1 MSFWDPRSDDDQ
13 VQISSINFY
22 GDQLVVGFVGGS
34 ALQLSLTNQSSTVII
49 PLHRVSILRED
60 PRQRGRN
67 WQAPMELRLDSM
79 DCDSGYHPTSCIS
92 IYPNVPVTVVS
103 LAKEQKMYVAT
114 MTCVS
119 VLNVQYAKGFKYTRG
134 IYFKRVIYW

>member
-13 VQISSINFY
+13 VQISCIRFY

-34 ALQLSLTNQSSTVII
+34 ALLFGLNKQSSTVVI

-67 WQAPMELRLDSM
+67 WQAPMEVRLDGM
-79 DCDSGYHPTSCIS
+79 ECAPGYQPTLCIA
-92 IYPNVPVTVVS
+92 IYPNVPVSVVA
-103 LAKEQKMYVAT
+103 LAKEQK
-114 MTCVS
+114 
-119 VLNVQYAKGFKYTRG
+119 L
-134 IYFKRVIYW
+134 